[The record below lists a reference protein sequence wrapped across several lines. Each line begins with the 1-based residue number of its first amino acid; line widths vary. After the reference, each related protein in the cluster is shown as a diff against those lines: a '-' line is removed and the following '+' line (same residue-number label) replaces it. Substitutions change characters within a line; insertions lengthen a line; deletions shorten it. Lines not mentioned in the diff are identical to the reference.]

1 MELQEVFNQ
10 LNLSA
15 KIVSLKETPSCIFYD
30 VQLGNNLSFER
41 FKSNLNEIQF
51 RLKTNNPISF
61 SQDSGIVKVQ
71 IFNKEPENILLEN
84 IWKKNLPGFLPIVLG
99 QDYFGNVVTTDIS
112 EHPHTLIAGTTG
124 SGKSVANHNFIVNC
138 ILRKDVDLY
147 LSDPKQIEFSIYKN
161 HDAVKYIAIDY
172 KATIKMLEKLD
183 GIMNLRLSLLKKYE
197 KNSVKEIP
205 YIKKIVVIIDEI
217 SDLMLQDKSGNFKKA
232 LLGLAQ
238 KCRAAGIYLVISTQR
253 PSAKIISGDIK
264 ANFLARIACKVA
276 SKIDSK
282 IILDESGAED
292 LIGKGDAIIKNYDL
306 DFKRFKFCYF
316 DLNMIKNIIK

>member
-30 VQLGNNLSFER
+30 VQLDNNLSFER